1 MKNLTRKIT
10 IFVAVLF
17 ALIIPLV
24 SITQAIE
31 FDPQGNIQKTTGLS
45 NPEGG
50 LKGTVVR
57 IIQWALGF
65 LGLAAAI
72 FIIYGGFI
80 WMTAAG
86 NEEKVTQAKKILT
99 SAVTGLVI
107 VMLAWAL
114 VTFVVK
120 SVINVAG

>member
-1 MKNLTRKIT
+1 MKKLARKVT

-17 ALIIPLV
+17 VLMIPLV
-24 SITQAIE
+24 SITQALE
-31 FDPQGNIQKTTGLS
+31 FDPGGTIQQKTGLS

-65 LGLAAAI
+65 LGLVAVI

-86 NEEKVTQAKKILT
+86 NEEKVMQAKKTLT
-99 SAVTGLVI
+99 SAATGLVI
-107 VMLAWAL
+107 ILLAWAL